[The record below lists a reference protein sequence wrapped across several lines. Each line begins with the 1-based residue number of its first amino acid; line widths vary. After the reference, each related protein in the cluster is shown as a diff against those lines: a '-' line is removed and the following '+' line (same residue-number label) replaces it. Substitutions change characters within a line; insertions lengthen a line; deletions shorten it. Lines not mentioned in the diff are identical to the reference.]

1 MSTSDYAPARRYGPS
16 AFGDDLRRFV
26 SLTYTLA
33 STDFKLAY
41 FNSILGYFWSLM
53 RPLLFFGVLYFVFT
67 DIFHVGTGVPNY
79 SVELLLAIILWTFFL
94 QATSGCVQSMLS
106 REGLLRKMRFPR
118 MVVPLAVTLTAF
130 FTLTTNMLPIFALAL
145 IRGIRPTWAWL
156 ELIPVVVLLAILA
169 SGIGMLLSVLY
180 IRARDVQPIWEVT
193 TQLLF
198 YASPIIYPVF
208 YYNHHTTAYY
218 GKNCVFRTT
227 SDTYTNILTGKP
239 CAASAVPI
247 GNNLHL
253 HFIGHF
259 LMTNPI
265 AALVAQARHAL
276 VGSAS
281 TQGVDPSAAFA
292 LGGWEYA
299 LIPLGIILV
308 VFALGMLVFHHE
320 APRISENL

>member
-1 MSTSDYAPARRYGPS
+1 VSAPDYAQGRRYGPS
-16 AFGDDLRRFV
+16 AFGDDLRRFI

-33 STDFKLAY
+33 STDFKLTY
-41 FNSILGYFWSLM
+41 FGSFLGYFWSLM

-79 SVELLLAIILWTFFL
+79 SVELLLGIILWTFFL
-94 QATSGCVQSMLS
+94 QATTGSVQSMLS

-118 MVVPLAVTLTAF
+118 LVVPLAITLTAL
-130 FTLTTNMLPIFALAL
+130 FTMSTNMIPIFALAL
-145 IRGIRPTWAWL
+145 IRGVRPTCAWL
-156 ELIPVVVLLAILA
+156 ELIPVIVLLATLA
-169 SGIGMLLSVLY
+169 AGIGMLLSVLY
-180 IRARDVQPIWEVT
+180 VRARDVAPIWEVT
-193 TQLLF
+193 AQLLF

-208 YYNHHTTAYY
+208 YYNHHTTAYA
-218 GKNCVFRTT
+218 GKNCAFQST
-227 SDTYTNILTGKP
+227 SDTFINILTGKLCKSSP
-239 CAASAVPI
+239 VPL

-253 HFIGHF
+253 HLIGHF

-276 VGSAS
+276 VGGGE
-281 TQGVDPSAAFA
+281 GVNPSAAFA

-299 LIPLGIILV
+299 MIPVGIILV
-308 VFALGMLVFHHE
+308 VFVLGVLVFHHE

>member
-1 MSTSDYAPARRYGPS
+1 MSAPDYAQARRYGPS

-33 STDFKLAY
+33 STDFKLTY
-41 FNSILGYFWSLM
+41 FGSFLGYFWSLM

-79 SVELLLAIILWTFFL
+79 SVELLLGIILWTFFL
-94 QATSGCVQSMLS
+94 QATTGSVQSMLS

-118 MVVPLAVTLTAF
+118 LVVPLAITLTAL
-130 FTLTTNMLPIFALAL
+130 FTMSTNMIPIFALAL
-145 IRGIRPTWAWL
+145 IRGVTPTWAWL
-156 ELIPVVVLLAILA
+156 ELIPVIVLLATLA

-180 IRARDVQPIWEVT
+180 VRARDIAPIWDVT
-193 TQLLF
+193 SQLLF
-198 YASPIIYPVF
+198 YASPIIYPVY
-208 YYNHHTTAYY
+208 YYNHSVHNYY
-218 GKNCVFRTT
+218 GKNCIFNSLRDQYLNV
-227 SDTYTNILTGKP
+227 ITGKT
-239 CAASAVPI
+239 CAVSAVPV

-259 LMTNPI
+259 LMSNPI
-265 AALVAQARHAL
+265 AALIAQARHAL
-276 VGSAS
+276 VGGGE
-281 TQGVDPSAAFA
+281 GVNPSAAFA

-299 LIPLGIILV
+299 LIPLGIILA
-308 VFALGMLVFHHE
+308 VFALGVVVFHHE

>member
-1 MSTSDYAPARRYGPS
+1 MSIPEQAEGKRYSPS

-33 STDFKLAY
+33 STDFKLTY
-41 FNSILGYFWSLM
+41 FNSVLGYFWSLM

-67 DIFHVGTGVPNY
+67 DIFHVGTDVPNY
-79 SVELLLAIILWTFFL
+79 SVELLLGIILWTFFL
-94 QATSGCVQSMLS
+94 QATTGSVQAMLS

-118 MVVPLAVTLTAF
+118 LVVPLAITLTALF
-130 FTLTTNMLPIFALAL
+130 QLTTNLIPIFVLAL
-145 IRGIRPTWAWL
+145 IRGIAPTWSWL

-169 SGIGMLLSVLY
+169 AGIGMLLSVLY
-180 IRARDVQPIWEVT
+180 IRARDIQPIWDVLS
-193 TQLLF
+193 QLLF
-198 YASPIIYPVF
+198 YASPIIYPVY
-208 YYNHHTTAYY
+208 YYNHHTLNYY
-218 GKNCVFRTT
+218 GPHCVFNSL
-227 SDTYTNILTGKP
+227 SDTVLNTVTGKV
-239 CAASAVPI
+239 CATSSVPV

-265 AALVAQARHAL
+265 AALIAQARHAL
-276 VGSAS
+276 VGGGE
-281 TQGVDPSAAFA
+281 GVNPSAAFA
-292 LGGWEYA
+292 LGGWEFA

-308 VFALGMLVFHHE
+308 VFTLGVVVFHHE